1 MNILLWTAAGFL
13 MILGLASLWE
23 WLLLRWSRPKVPLLR
38 YELIPLSG
46 KVENAEQLLLYIS
59 IDAGERQI
67 IFLDNGL
74 EQSSRQHFLSMMEA
88 YPYMK
93 LLDAVDFWKLIF
105 RENNLEEEAFM

>member
-1 MNILLWTAAGFL
+1 MNILLWTASGFL

-23 WLLLRWSRPKVPLLR
+23 WLLLRWSRPKLPLLR

-46 KVENAEQLLLYIS
+46 KLEDSEQLLRYIS
-59 IDAGERQI
+59 MGAGERQI

-74 EQSSRQHFLSMMEA
+74 EQSSSQQLMSMMEA